1 MDKPK
6 NMDRRSF
13 LKHLGIGAA
22 ATVTALAGCKNN
34 SNPVAGNITAQGEVP
49 TDKMTYRLNP
59 KSGEKVSLLG
69 YGCMRWPVMPDP
81 AGEGEI
87 IDQDAVNSL
96 VDYALAHGINYFDT
110 APPYCRGLSEKA
122 TGIAL
127 KRHPRDSYY
136 IATKMSNHRLVGQGS
151 SPQELYDESVKMYR
165 NSFRDLQTDYI
176 DYYLLH
182 IVGIGEG
189 LPTLMERFFDNNLL
203 EFLLKER
210 EAGRI
215 RNLGF
220 SYHGDIKAFDYLL
233 SRHDEFHWDFV
244 QIQLNYVDWDDKSNL
259 RRGMPEAEY
268 LYRELAARNIPVVIM
283 EPLLGGRLAKV
294 PKNVEAKMKQRRP
307 DDSIAS
313 WAFRYA
319 GTFPEVLTVLSGMT
333 YMEHLQDNLATYS
346 PLNPLNDDERT
357 FLHLA
362 ALDILQNATV
372 PCTDC
377 RYCLPCP
384 YGLDIP
390 GIFRHYNKCIND
402 DNAPRDVN
410 DPRYAEARRAYLV
423 GYDRE
428 VPRLRQANRCVQC
441 RACEHKCPQQLPIVE
456 HLANISH
463 YTEQLRQGKA

>member
-69 YGCMRWPVMPDP
+69 YGCMRWPVMPDS
-81 AGEGEI
+81 AVEGEI

-176 DYYLLH
+176 DYYL
-182 IVGIGEG
+182 
-189 LPTLMERFFDNNLL
+189 F
-203 EFLLKER
+203 
-210 EAGRI
+210 
-215 RNLGF
+215 
-220 SYHGDIKAFDYLL
+220 LL

-244 QIQLNYVDWDDKSNL
+244 QIQLNYVD
-259 RRGMPEAEY
+259 
-268 LYRELAARNIPVVIM
+268 YRHAPAQM
-283 EPLLGGRLAKV
+283 
-294 PKNVEAKMKQRRP
+294 QR
-307 DDSIAS
+307 I
-313 WAFRYA
+313 
-319 GTFPEVLTVLSGMT
+319 
-333 YMEHLQDNLATYS
+333 DN
-346 PLNPLNDDERT
+346 
-357 FLHLA
+357 F
-362 ALDILQNATV
+362 V
-372 PCTDC
+372 
-377 RYCLPCP
+377 
-384 YGLDIP
+384 
-390 GIFRHYNKCIND
+390 
-402 DNAPRDVN
+402 
-410 DPRYAEARRAYLV
+410 
-423 GYDRE
+423 
-428 VPRLRQANRCVQC
+428 
-441 RACEHKCPQQLPIVE
+441 
-456 HLANISH
+456 
-463 YTEQLRQGKA
+463 EQLKQNKA

>member
-13 LKHLGIGAA
+13 LKYLGIGAA

-34 SNPVAGNITAQGEVP
+34 SN
-49 TDKMTYRLNP
+49 
-59 KSGEKVSLLG
+59 
-69 YGCMRWPVMPDP
+69 
-81 AGEGEI
+81 
-87 IDQDAVNSL
+87 
-96 VDYALAHGINYFDT
+96 
-110 APPYCRGLSEKA
+110 
-122 TGIAL
+122 TGAL

-176 DYYLLH
+176 DYYL
-182 IVGIGEG
+182 
-189 LPTLMERFFDNNLL
+189 F
-203 EFLLKER
+203 
-210 EAGRI
+210 
-215 RNLGF
+215 
-220 SYHGDIKAFDYLL
+220 LL

>member
-69 YGCMRWPVMPDP
+69 YGCMRWPVMPDS
-81 AGEGEI
+81 AVEGEI

-244 QIQLNYVDWDDKSNL
+244 QIQLNYVD
-259 RRGMPEAEY
+259 
-268 LYRELAARNIPVVIM
+268 YRHAPAQM
-283 EPLLGGRLAKV
+283 
-294 PKNVEAKMKQRRP
+294 QR
-307 DDSIAS
+307 I
-313 WAFRYA
+313 
-319 GTFPEVLTVLSGMT
+319 
-333 YMEHLQDNLATYS
+333 DN
-346 PLNPLNDDERT
+346 
-357 FLHLA
+357 F
-362 ALDILQNATV
+362 V
-372 PCTDC
+372 
-377 RYCLPCP
+377 
-384 YGLDIP
+384 
-390 GIFRHYNKCIND
+390 
-402 DNAPRDVN
+402 
-410 DPRYAEARRAYLV
+410 
-423 GYDRE
+423 
-428 VPRLRQANRCVQC
+428 
-441 RACEHKCPQQLPIVE
+441 
-456 HLANISH
+456 
-463 YTEQLRQGKA
+463 EQLKQNKA

>member
-127 KRHPRDSYY
+127 NRHPRDSYY

-244 QIQLNYVDWDDKSNL
+244 QIQLNYVD
-259 RRGMPEAEY
+259 
-268 LYRELAARNIPVVIM
+268 YRHATAQM
-283 EPLLGGRLAKV
+283 
-294 PKNVEAKMKQRRP
+294 QR
-307 DDSIAS
+307 I
-313 WAFRYA
+313 
-319 GTFPEVLTVLSGMT
+319 
-333 YMEHLQDNLATYS
+333 DN
-346 PLNPLNDDERT
+346 
-357 FLHLA
+357 F
-362 ALDILQNATV
+362 V
-372 PCTDC
+372 
-377 RYCLPCP
+377 
-384 YGLDIP
+384 
-390 GIFRHYNKCIND
+390 
-402 DNAPRDVN
+402 
-410 DPRYAEARRAYLV
+410 
-423 GYDRE
+423 
-428 VPRLRQANRCVQC
+428 
-441 RACEHKCPQQLPIVE
+441 
-456 HLANISH
+456 
-463 YTEQLRQGKA
+463 EQLKQNKA